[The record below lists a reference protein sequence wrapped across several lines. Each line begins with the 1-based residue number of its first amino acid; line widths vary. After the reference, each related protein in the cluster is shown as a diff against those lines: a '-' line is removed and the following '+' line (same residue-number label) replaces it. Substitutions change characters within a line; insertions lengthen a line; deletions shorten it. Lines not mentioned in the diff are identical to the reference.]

1 VRFQPQVVVAVGW
14 ALWVVCV
21 ASTLVDGVG
30 LIDGVGLAVTG
41 AGLAELVGVT
51 AGDVAEVAA
60 EFPLPQPATA
70 AESTNAHA
78 APTVT
83 VRRMNPRY
91 AGQFARM
98 DARTL
103 AKLYAID
110 GPFVTIYLA
119 APSDVEDAA
128 EQLEVRWKNVVREL
142 SEAGIDAATIEALTA
157 ARGGHQRGNTRVLV
171 AAHGTVHL
179 AVSLAQPPAR
189 EAVLTGQLPHLVPLL
204 DAISWQLPHL
214 VVLADRTGADILAYT
229 AGPDPVDTEQVQ
241 TDRWPEHK
249 TGRGG
254 WAAKRFD
261 ATVQNNWNENAKDV
275 AVTVDKV
282 AADIDAR
289 LVIAA
294 GDDRALALLEEH
306 LPQRLVDVFVK
317 IPGGGRH
324 LDGSDE
330 VVAERI
336 TAALSERVAAD
347 TLALLE
353 KFAEERGQ
361 ADRDADGVAATLEAL
376 RMAQVGTLIL
386 ADTRDHDRTLFF
398 GPEPVHL
405 ALTPEELLD
414 LGVEQPWAAP
424 AEEVLARAA
433 LGTGAEIRFVAGGME
448 QAPTDGVGALLR
460 YAD

>member
-1 VRFQPQVVVAVGW
+1 VVLFQPHGVA
-14 ALWVVCV
+14 AV
-21 ASTLVDGVG
+21 ARVDSTLDDGTADGRCDVGAAEPAGVDGV
-30 LIDGVGLAVTG
+30 AVTG
-41 AGLAELVGVT
+41 VDGAG
-51 AGDVAEVAA
+51 VAVER
-60 EFPLPQPATA
+60 PLPHPAA
-70 AESTNAHA
+70 AHESTSAHA
-78 APTVT
+78 IATSARL
-83 VRRMNPRY
+83 RRMNARY
-91 AGQFARM
+91 AGQCARM

-119 APSDVEDAA
+119 TPSDVEDAA

-142 SEAGIDAATIEALTA
+142 SDAGVDNATIEALTA
-157 ARGGHQRGNTRVLV
+157 ARGGHERGNTRLLV

-179 AVSLAQPPAR
+179 AVSLPQPPPQ
-189 EAVLTGQLPHLVPLL
+189 EMVLTGQLPHLVPLL
-204 DAISWQLPHL
+204 DALSLQLPHL

-229 AGPDPVDTEQVQ
+229 AGPDPVETEAVQ

-254 WAAKRFD
+254 WAAKRYD
-261 ATVQNNWNENAKDV
+261 ATVTNNWHENAKDV
-275 AVTVDKV
+275 AATVDKV
-282 AADIDAR
+282 AADIGAR

-306 LPQRLVDVFVK
+306 LPQRLIDLLVK

-336 TAALSERVAAD
+336 TEALAERVAGD

-361 ADRDADGVAATLEAL
+361 ADRAADGVAATLEAL
-376 RMAQVGTLIL
+376 QMAQVGTLIF
-386 ADTRDHDRTLFF
+386 ADTRDRERTLFF

-414 LGVEQPWAAP
+414 LGVEQPWEAL

-433 LGTGAEIRFVAGGME
+433 LGTGAEIRFVGGGME
-448 QAPTDGVGALLR
+448 QAPTEGVGALLR